1 MIKVRRPAAPRRR
14 KLVLPA
20 ALAASALALAA
31 CSSSSHKAATP
42 SSSSPAA
49 SSSAPTA
56 SASSSAPAASNSA
69 PSSAAASSA
78 APASYG
84 FNAAKQDPTSAITVW
99 VDATRQPAV
108 DAFKKAH
115 PEIKVNEV
123 TYDGG
128 ANGTGSFQ
136 TKITADDAAGSG
148 WPDVVWSTQN
158 NDASWASQ
166 GKTPFAAPLNKG
178 YFEQS
183 FLDGFTPGALAP
195 VTINGTVYGLRNDL
209 AATVTWYDTS
219 LMKKFGYTAPTTW
232 EQYLALGQ
240 QVAKEHP
247 GYIVGD
253 VGDPWAPEVYFWSA
267 KAPMNTV
274 TGTTGFSANASD
286 PKTVQMATL
295 LDTLIKDGSISQDS
309 VFGAPF
315 IKKYTGKVLMLPGP
329 VWYSGALF
337 QNAKSL
343 NSAPGTIDP
352 GLPLSWSGDTP
363 AAGNVGGGTWFVS
376 SHSKNLAADKTFM
389 EFVTS
394 ADDYQVDLAPGLPA
408 YKSAGDKWL
417 AKQATSNFFTPDF
430 TSNIS
435 TAAGEVWTGWGYPN
449 FSQEAVWAKAVTPG
463 LAAGKSLVSLLP
475 SWQKAL
481 DNQATVNGYTVN

>member
-1 MIKVRRPAAPRRR
+1 MIKVHRPTAPSRR

-31 CSSSSHKAATP
+31 CSSSSHKSTSP
-42 SSSSPAA
+42 SSSSA
-49 SSSAPTA
+49 
-56 SASSSAPAASNSA
+56 A
-69 PSSAAASSA
+69 PSSAAPTASTAPSSSA
-78 APASYG
+78 PSSSAPSSSAPASYG
-84 FNAAKQDPTSAITVW
+84 FNAAKQDPAATITVW
-99 VDATRQPAV
+99 IDATRQPAV
-108 DAFKKAH
+108 DSFKKAH
-115 PEIKVNEV
+115 PEIPLNVQ
-123 TYDGG
+123 TTDGG
-128 ANGTGSFQ
+128 ANGSGSFQ
-136 TKITADDAAGSG
+136 TKITADDQAGSG

-178 YFEQS
+178 YFDQS

-195 VTINGTVYGLRNDL
+195 LTINGTVYGLRNDL

-219 LMKKFGYTAPTTW
+219 LMTKFGYTPPKTW
-232 EQYLALGQ
+232 EDYLALGQ
-240 QVAKEHP
+240 KVAKEHP

-253 VGDPWAPEVYFWSA
+253 VGDPWAPEVYFWGA

-274 TGTTGFSANASD
+274 TGTNGFSAKAAD
-286 PKTVQMATL
+286 PKSVQMATL
-295 LDTLIKDGSISQDS
+295 LDTLIKAGVISQDS
-309 VFGAPF
+309 VFGADF

-343 NSAPGTIDP
+343 NSTPGTIDP

-376 SHSKNLAADKTFM
+376 QHSKNLAAAKTFLQ
-389 EFVTS
+389 FVTS
-394 ADDYQVDLAPGLPA
+394 ADEYQVDLAPGLPA

-417 AKQATSNFFTPDF
+417 AKQATSKFFTPDF
-430 TSNIS
+430 TTNIS
-435 TAAGEVWTGWGYPN
+435 TAAGQVWTGWGYPK
-449 FSQEAVWAKAVTPG
+449 FSMEAVWAKAVTPG
-463 LAAGKSLVSLLP
+463 LASGKSLVSLLP

-481 DNQATVNGYTVN
+481 ENEATVNGYTVN